1 MTTPSTPPNSG
12 VVIDPDSNNPLGKPT
27 GKGSDSSGGS
37 LGRILS
43 AIGPLIGL
51 VAVYG
56 LFSIITPMLTSFQ
69 FANYPTFVLILLQT
83 AVVAMSSLGMT
94 MIIVSAG
101 IDLTVGSNIA
111 LCAVVIALMVDR
123 NSAYLFH
130 HVYHFQTVSPIEA
143 VVLGVGASGLVG
155 LLISLLI
162 TKLRLSPFIV
172 TLGLM
177 GAVRGVAQGLA
188 NDTTVYCPHSWVD
201 DIMSQPTQ
209 AWMLAPAGVWLTL
222 IMAVLVA
229 LLLKYTRV
237 GRHIFAVGSNEQT
250 ARLCGVSVDGTKL
263 FIYTVAGLLTGL
275 AGLLQFSYIHCG
287 DSTTAMGLELSAI
300 ASVVIGGAS
309 LSGGQ
314 GSVFGTLVGAMI
326 MTTIQVGGTRV
337 GLSNWVQEIVTGAI
351 IIFAVALDQWRHRR
365 SVV

>member
-1 MTTPSTPPNSG
+1 MPQRSEPDAPELGSKAAIPPKQPIEKKGTAIGRLLST
-12 VVIDPDSNNPLGKPT
+12 
-27 GKGSDSSGGS
+27 
-37 LGRILS
+37 
-43 AIGPLIGL
+43 IGPLIGL
-51 VAVYG
+51 IAVYV
-56 LFSIITPMLTSFQ
+56 LFAVITPILTRFQ
-69 FANYPTFVLILLQT
+69 FANYATFQLILLQT
-83 AVVAMSSLGMT
+83 AVVAMASLGMT

-111 LCAVVIALMVDR
+111 LSAVVIAILLTHNFPPFLAAAGGIAAGGIV
-123 NSAYLFH
+123 
-130 HVYHFQTVSPIEA
+130 
-143 VVLGVGASGLVG
+143 GV
-155 LLISLLI
+155 LISVLI
-162 TKLRLSPFIV
+162 TKLNLSPFIV

-177 GAVRGVAQGLA
+177 GAVRGSAQGLA
-188 NDTTVYCPHSWVD
+188 HDTTVYPPTTWLNT
-201 DIMSQPTQ
+201 IMFPTQ
-209 AWMLAPAGVWLTL
+209 GERWMLAPIGVWLTV

-229 LLLKYTRV
+229 LMLRYTRV

-250 ARLCGVSVDGTKL
+250 ARLCGVNVDGTKIFL
-263 FIYTVAGLLTGL
+263 YSLAGLLAGL
-275 AGLLQFSYIHCG
+275 AGLLQFSYIGCG

-314 GSVFGTLVGAMI
+314 GSISGTIVGAMI

-365 SVV
+365 SLV